1 MSSHRFHGSMLQE
14 AYTSGMNDRT
24 NHYRRILNLYMRV
37 HEAVVVKHNAE
48 VEVYRISGKLKLFE
62 EIFNDGVMN
71 HVEDKLEKELSL
83 AHSRLADVKV
93 PNLDWGKLG
102 EPQMWR

>member
-1 MSSHRFHGSMLQE
+1 MSSHQFHGSMLQE

-24 NHYRRILNLYMRV
+24 NHYRRILNMYMRF
-37 HEAVVVKHNAE
+37 HEAVVAKHDAE
-48 VEVYRISGKLKLFE
+48 VEVYRISGKLELFD

-71 HVEDKLEKELSL
+71 HVKDKLEQELAL
-83 AHSRLADVKV
+83 AHARLADVKV
-93 PNLDWGKLG
+93 PNLDWEKLG

>member
-1 MSSHRFHGSMLQE
+1 MSSHQFHGSMLQE

-24 NHYRRILNLYMRV
+24 NHYQRILNMYMRF
-37 HEAVVVKHNAE
+37 HEAVVVKHDAQ
-48 VEVYRISGKLKLFE
+48 VEVYRFSGKLELFD

-71 HVEDKLEKELSL
+71 HVKDKLEQELTL
-83 AHSRLADVKV
+83 AHARLADVKV
-93 PNLDWGKLG
+93 PNLNWENLG